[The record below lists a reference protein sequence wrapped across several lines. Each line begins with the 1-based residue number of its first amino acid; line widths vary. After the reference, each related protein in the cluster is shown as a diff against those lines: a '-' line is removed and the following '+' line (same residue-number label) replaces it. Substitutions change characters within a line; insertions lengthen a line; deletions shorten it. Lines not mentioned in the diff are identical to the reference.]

1 MIQLYTDSTCCL
13 PRRDAS
19 ELGVQIVPISC
30 SVKGRTFLEEYL
42 EESGEF
48 ETMMADHPSDIS
60 TSHPP
65 ISTFSAMFQP
75 IEQRGGEALCLVL
88 SSRLS
93 GTYSS
98 ASIAAQVSPSGRI
111 RVLDSLTTAGGLH
124 LLLRAAKE
132 KLDEGMSLSDLSEY
146 LLEKRGHVG
155 IAFSVGD
162 MAALRR
168 SGRLGVVRQSVG
180 TMLNVRPI
188 LTLEDGAI
196 KACGITRGTAQTLRA
211 LAERIPSQAKAI
223 IVHYQGAMND
233 PMALVASLR
242 ARFPGAD
249 IRVGRISCA
258 LRVHLGNDCN
268 GAAWM
273 R

>member
-1 MIQLYTDSTCCL
+1 MIQLITDSTCCL
-13 PRRDAS
+13 TRRDAE
-19 ELGVQIVPISC
+19 ELGVKIVPISC
-30 SVKGRTFLEEYL
+30 TVKGRTFFEEYL
-42 EESGEF
+42 EESSES
-48 ETMMADHPSDIS
+48 EAMMAVYPEDFS

-65 ISTFSAMFQP
+65 ISTFNALFQP
-75 IEQRGGEALCLVL
+75 IEKDGAEALCLVI

-98 ASIAAQVSPSGRI
+98 ATIAARISQAGRI
-111 RVLDSLTTAGGLH
+111 TVLDSLTTAGGLH

-132 KLDEGMSLSDLSEY
+132 KRDEGMSASELSQF
-146 LLEKRGHVG
+146 LLDKRQQVG

-196 KACGITRGTAQTLRA
+196 KSCGTTRGTAQTLRA
-211 LAERIPSQAKAI
+211 LTERIPDEAKAI
-223 IVHYQGAMND
+223 IVHWQGAMND
-233 PMALVASLR
+233 PGVLAAALR
-242 ARFPGAD
+242 ARFPRAD
-249 IRVGRISCA
+249 IRVSPIGYA
-258 LRVHLGNDCN
+258 LRVHLGSNCI
-268 GAAWM
+268 GAAWIC
-273 R
+273 